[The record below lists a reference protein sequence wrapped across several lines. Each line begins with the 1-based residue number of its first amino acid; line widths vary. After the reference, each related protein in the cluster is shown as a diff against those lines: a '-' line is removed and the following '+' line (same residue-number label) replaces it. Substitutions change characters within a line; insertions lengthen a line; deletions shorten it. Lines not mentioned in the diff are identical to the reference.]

1 MRLFIAHCLFVMS
14 TLSLYIFVVNR
25 ISLLCI
31 NHFKIFKVMV
41 KGKKMFTWIV
51 CVFFVLIFG
60 GLIVQDLSA
69 KTMSGIML
77 TGGWTEGHRSSSTAA
92 SISAFVNGDILS
104 IQSTSQRSDIVVRI
118 SKDGIVL
125 YEARVSASEA
135 EYTMIDLG
143 GLDADAY
150 VLDLTNQ
157 WGDHLYGIFEKE
169 GSNSL

>member
-1 MRLFIAHCLFVMS
+1 
-14 TLSLYIFVVNR
+14 
-25 ISLLCI
+25 
-31 NHFKIFKVMV
+31 MV

-51 CVFFVLIFG
+51 CVFFVLIFS

-69 KTMSGIML
+69 KTMSAV
-77 TGGWTEGHRSSSTAA
+77 TFGGWWTEGHRSA
-92 SISAFVNGDILS
+92 SGVVPISAVINGDILS
-104 IQSTSQRSDIVVRI
+104 IQSSSQRSDIVVRI

-143 GLDADAY
+143 GLDADTY

>member
-1 MRLFIAHCLFVMS
+1 
-14 TLSLYIFVVNR
+14 
-25 ISLLCI
+25 
-31 NHFKIFKVMV
+31 
-41 KGKKMFTWIV
+41 MFTWIV
-51 CVFFVLIFG
+51 CVFFVLIFS

-69 KTMSGIML
+69 KTMSAV
-77 TGGWTEGHRSSSTAA
+77 TFGGWWTEGHRSA
-92 SISAFVNGDILS
+92 SGVVPISAVINGDILS
-104 IQSTSQRSDIVVRI
+104 IQSSSQRSDIVVRI
-118 SKDGIVL
+118 AKDGIVL

-143 GLDADAY
+143 GLDADTY

>member
-1 MRLFIAHCLFVMS
+1 MS
-14 TLSLYIFVVNR
+14 VV
-25 ISLLCI
+25 
-31 NHFKIFKVMV
+31 
-41 KGKKMFTWIV
+41 T
-51 CVFFVLIFG
+51 FG
-60 GLIVQDLSA
+60 GWW
-69 KTMSGIML
+69 G
-77 TGGWTEGHRSSSTAA
+77 EGHRSA
-92 SISAFVNGDILS
+92 SGVVPISAVINGDILS
-104 IQSTSQRSDIVVRI
+104 IQSSSQRSDIVVRI

-143 GLDADAY
+143 GLDADTY

>member
-1 MRLFIAHCLFVMS
+1 
-14 TLSLYIFVVNR
+14 
-25 ISLLCI
+25 
-31 NHFKIFKVMV
+31 MV

-51 CVFFVLIFG
+51 CVFFVLIFS

-69 KTMSGIML
+69 KTMSAV
-77 TGGWTEGHRSSSTAA
+77 TFGGWWTEGHRSA
-92 SISAFVNGDILS
+92 SRVVPISAVINGDILS

-125 YEARVSASEA
+125 SEAKVSASEA

-143 GLDADAY
+143 GLDADTY

>member
-1 MRLFIAHCLFVMS
+1 
-14 TLSLYIFVVNR
+14 
-25 ISLLCI
+25 
-31 NHFKIFKVMV
+31 MV

-51 CVFFVLIFG
+51 CVFFVLIFS

-69 KTMSGIML
+69 KTMSAV
-77 TGGWTEGHRSSSTAA
+77 TFGGWWTEGHRSA
-92 SISAFVNGDILS
+92 SGVVPISAVINGDILS
-104 IQSTSQRSDIVVRI
+104 IQSSSQRSDIVVRI

-135 EYTMIDLG
+135 EYTMSDLG
-143 GLDADAY
+143 GLDADTY

>member
-1 MRLFIAHCLFVMS
+1 
-14 TLSLYIFVVNR
+14 
-25 ISLLCI
+25 
-31 NHFKIFKVMV
+31 MV

-51 CVFFVLIFG
+51 CVFFVLIFS

-69 KTMSGIML
+69 KTMSAV
-77 TGGWTEGHRSSSTAA
+77 TFGGWWTEGHRSA
-92 SISAFVNGDILS
+92 SGVVPISAVINGDILS
-104 IQSTSQRSDIVVRI
+104 IQSSSQRSNIVVRI
-118 SKDGIVL
+118 SKDGVVL
-125 YEARVSASEA
+125 YEMKVSASEA

-143 GLDADAY
+143 GLDADTY

>member
-1 MRLFIAHCLFVMS
+1 
-14 TLSLYIFVVNR
+14 
-25 ISLLCI
+25 
-31 NHFKIFKVMV
+31 MV

-51 CVFFVLIFG
+51 CLFFVLIFS

-69 KTMSGIML
+69 KTMSVV
-77 TGGWTEGHRSSSTAA
+77 TFGGWWTEGHRSA
-92 SISAFVNGDILS
+92 SGVVPISAVINGDILS

>member
-1 MRLFIAHCLFVMS
+1 MCIFCSYFWWVDS
-14 TLSLYIFVVNR
+14 TRPFCKNNVRDHVNRWMDRRASFQFYSSLY
-25 ISLLCI
+25 LC
-31 NHFKIFKVMV
+31 F
-41 KGKKMFTWIV
+41 
-51 CVFFVLIFG
+51 C
-60 GLIVQDLSA
+60 
-69 KTMSGIML
+69 
-77 TGGWTEGHRSSSTAA
+77 
-92 SISAFVNGDILS
+92 NGDILS

>member
-1 MRLFIAHCLFVMS
+1 
-14 TLSLYIFVVNR
+14 
-25 ISLLCI
+25 
-31 NHFKIFKVMV
+31 MV

-51 CVFFVLIFG
+51 CLFFVLIFS

-69 KTMSGIML
+69 KTMSVV
-77 TGGWTEGHRSSSTAA
+77 TFGGWWTEGHRSA
-92 SISAFVNGDILS
+92 SGVVPISAVINGDILS

-125 YEARVSASEA
+125 YEARVLASEA

>member
-1 MRLFIAHCLFVMS
+1 
-14 TLSLYIFVVNR
+14 
-25 ISLLCI
+25 
-31 NHFKIFKVMV
+31 
-41 KGKKMFTWIV
+41 MFTWIV
-51 CVFFVLIFG
+51 CVFFVLIFS

-69 KTMSGIML
+69 KTMSAV
-77 TGGWTEGHRSSSTAA
+77 TFGGWWTEGHRSA
-92 SISAFVNGDILS
+92 SGVVPISAVINGDILS
-104 IQSTSQRSDIVVRI
+104 IQSSSQRSDIVVRI

-143 GLDADAY
+143 GLDADTY

>member
-1 MRLFIAHCLFVMS
+1 
-14 TLSLYIFVVNR
+14 
-25 ISLLCI
+25 
-31 NHFKIFKVMV
+31 MV

-51 CVFFVLIFG
+51 CVFFVLIFS

-69 KTMSGIML
+69 KTMSAV
-77 TGGWTEGHRSSSTAA
+77 TFGGWWTEGHRSA
-92 SISAFVNGDILS
+92 SGVVPISAVINGDILS

-143 GLDADAY
+143 GLDADTY

>member
-1 MRLFIAHCLFVMS
+1 
-14 TLSLYIFVVNR
+14 
-25 ISLLCI
+25 
-31 NHFKIFKVMV
+31 MV

-51 CVFFVLIFG
+51 CVFFVLIFS

-69 KTMSGIML
+69 KTMSAV
-77 TGGWTEGHRSSSTAA
+77 TFGGWWTEGHRSA
-92 SISAFVNGDILS
+92 SGVVPISAVINGDILS
-104 IQSTSQRSDIVVRI
+104 IQSSSQRSDIVVRI
-118 SKDGIVL
+118 SKDGVVL
-125 YEARVSASEA
+125 YEMKVSASEA

-143 GLDADAY
+143 GLDADTY

>member
-1 MRLFIAHCLFVMS
+1 
-14 TLSLYIFVVNR
+14 
-25 ISLLCI
+25 
-31 NHFKIFKVMV
+31 MV

-51 CVFFVLIFG
+51 CVFFVLIFS

-69 KTMSGIML
+69 KTMSAV
-77 TGGWTEGHRSSSTAA
+77 TFGGWWTEGHRSA
-92 SISAFVNGDILS
+92 SGVVPISAVINGDILS
-104 IQSTSQRSDIVVRI
+104 IQSSSQRSDIVVRI
-118 SKDGIVL
+118 SKEGIVL

-143 GLDADAY
+143 GLDADTY

>member
-1 MRLFIAHCLFVMS
+1 
-14 TLSLYIFVVNR
+14 
-25 ISLLCI
+25 
-31 NHFKIFKVMV
+31 MV

-69 KTMSGIML
+69 KTMSAV
-77 TGGWTEGHRSSSTAA
+77 TFGGWWTEGHRSA
-92 SISAFVNGDILS
+92 SGVVPISAVINGDILS
-104 IQSTSQRSDIVVRI
+104 IQSSSQRSDIIVRI
-118 SKDGIVL
+118 SKVGIVL

-143 GLDADAY
+143 GLDADTY

>member
-1 MRLFIAHCLFVMS
+1 
-14 TLSLYIFVVNR
+14 
-25 ISLLCI
+25 
-31 NHFKIFKVMV
+31 MV

-69 KTMSGIML
+69 KTMSAV
-77 TGGWTEGHRSSSTAA
+77 TFGGWWTEGHRSA
-92 SISAFVNGDILS
+92 SGVVPISAVINGDILS
-104 IQSTSQRSDIVVRI
+104 IQSSSQRSDIIVRI

-143 GLDADAY
+143 GLDADTY

>member
-1 MRLFIAHCLFVMS
+1 
-14 TLSLYIFVVNR
+14 
-25 ISLLCI
+25 
-31 NHFKIFKVMV
+31 MV

-51 CVFFVLIFG
+51 CVFFVLIFS

-69 KTMSGIML
+69 KTMSAV
-77 TGGWTEGHRSSSTAA
+77 TFGGWWTEGHRSA
-92 SISAFVNGDILS
+92 SGVVPISAVINGDILS

-125 YEARVSASEA
+125 SEAKVSASEA

-143 GLDADAY
+143 GLDADTY

>member
-1 MRLFIAHCLFVMS
+1 
-14 TLSLYIFVVNR
+14 
-25 ISLLCI
+25 
-31 NHFKIFKVMV
+31 MV

-51 CVFFVLIFG
+51 CVFFVLIFS

-69 KTMSGIML
+69 RTMSVVKL
-77 TGGWTEGHRSSSTAA
+77 GGWWGEGHRSTSTAV
-92 SISAFVNGDILS
+92 SVSAFVNGDILS

-125 YEARVSASEA
+125 YEVKVSASEA
-135 EYTMIDLG
+135 EYAMIDLG
-143 GLDADAY
+143 GFDADTY

-157 WGDHLYGIFEKE
+157 WGDHLHGIFEKE

>member
-1 MRLFIAHCLFVMS
+1 
-14 TLSLYIFVVNR
+14 
-25 ISLLCI
+25 
-31 NHFKIFKVMV
+31 MV

-51 CVFFVLIFG
+51 CVFFVLIFS

-69 KTMSGIML
+69 KTMSAV
-77 TGGWTEGHRSSSTAA
+77 TFGGWWTEGHRSA
-92 SISAFVNGDILS
+92 SGVVPISAVINGDILS
-104 IQSTSQRSDIVVRI
+104 IQSSSQRSDIVVRI

-143 GLDADAY
+143 GLDTDTY

>member
-1 MRLFIAHCLFVMS
+1 
-14 TLSLYIFVVNR
+14 
-25 ISLLCI
+25 
-31 NHFKIFKVMV
+31 MV

-69 KTMSGIML
+69 KTMSAV
-77 TGGWTEGHRSSSTAA
+77 TFGGWWTEGHRSA
-92 SISAFVNGDILS
+92 SGVVPISAVINGDILS
-104 IQSTSQRSDIVVRI
+104 IQSSSQRSDIIVRI

-143 GLDADAY
+143 GLDADTY

-157 WGDHLYGIFEKE
+157 CGDHLYGIFEKE